1 MDFGSLAGEDDLDPD
16 LEAFDATEGA
26 GLACTVTGLL
36 RGDPCWLD
44 AELESCCDV
53 DGGVPGE
60 LLEGATTTVETGE
73 RRVVALVVAVVL
85 AALVVMATL
94 VVLLLLFLACCCL
107 VAADVVP

>member
-1 MDFGSLAGEDDLDPD
+1 MDFGSLAGVDDLDPD

-44 AELESCCDV
+44 AELESCCDA
-53 DGGVPGE
+53 DGGIPGE

-85 AALVVMATL
+85 GAVVVMAAL
-94 VVLLLLFLACCCL
+94 VLLLLLLACCCL